1 MVSRYFQGHRHFFA
15 LQPTFRCLAQD
26 ETSWCS
32 LTYSP
37 SPFNEN
43 SRGGVG
49 HGLGSGEGDLSAM
62 LRFGTGALYGREMGY
77 LRGEAFSSSC

>member
-1 MVSRYFQGHRHFFA
+1 M
-15 LQPTFRCLAQD
+15 
-26 ETSWCS
+26 
-32 LTYSP
+32 
-37 SPFNEN
+37 
-43 SRGGVG
+43 G